1 MQQNPATL
9 KVSEFNTKVSK
20 EVQMK
25 KIAIA
30 SIMALA
36 GVAASAANFVQVE
49 QENVVGRQGAGGSN
63 VSYLRAGKDLGDYT
77 IGAQAR
83 TARFNAGGIASSLEG
98 TVSNKNVSAFGITPF
113 IGAGRDFGG
122 DATKPAY
129 SYGLVGATAGAQ
141 VGPGFA
147 LAGVKTRV
155 GSTED
160 GARTKQTVAFA
171 SYSVPVAKNTSVNVG
186 LSRSGQD
193 IKEKGV
199 SVGLTFGF

>member
-1 MQQNPATL
+1 
-9 KVSEFNTKVSK
+9 
-20 EVQMK
+20 MK

-30 SIMALA
+30 LLA
-36 GVAASAANFVQVE
+36 VAALSAQAANYVQVE
-49 QENVVGRQGAGGSN
+49 QENVTGREGAGGSD
-63 VSYLRAGKDLGDYT
+63 VSYVRFGKDIGDYNL
-77 IGAQAR
+77 GVQHR

-98 TVSNKNVSAFGITPF
+98 YLSNKNVSAFGITPF
-113 IGAGRDFGG
+113 VGAGRDFGG

-147 LAGVKTRV
+147 LAGIKTRV

-160 GARTKQTVAFA
+160 GARTKQRVTFA
-171 SYSVPVAKNTSVNVG
+171 SYSVPVAKDTSVSVG
-186 LSRSGQD
+186 TSWSSQD

-199 SVGLTFGF
+199 SVGVSFGF

>member
-1 MQQNPATL
+1 
-9 KVSEFNTKVSK
+9 
-20 EVQMK
+20 MK
-25 KIAIA
+25 KILAILALGLA
-30 SIMALA
+30 STAF
-36 GVAASAANFVQVE
+36 AANYVQVE
-49 QENVVGRQGAGGSN
+49 QENVVGRKGADGSN
-63 VSYLRAGKDLGDYT
+63 VSYLRAGKDLGDYS

-113 IGAGRDFGG
+113 VGVGRDFGG

-129 SYGLVGATAGAQ
+129 SYGVVGATAGAK

-147 LAGVKTRV
+147 LAGFKTRA

-160 GARTKQTVAFA
+160 GARTKQTVTFA
-171 SYSVPVAKNTSVNVG
+171 SYSVPVAKDTAVNVG
-186 LSRSGQD
+186 VSRSAQD

-199 SVGLTFGF
+199 SVGVSFGF